1 MNKKYQITIPHFI
14 VIKLLKDIKK
24 WTLMCEGPNE
34 YIDKFIGKLDKKG
47 STSAVNSP
55 NFLLRGCSLK
65 NTKWIIGLVVYTGHE
80 TKIMLNS

>member
-1 MNKKYQITIPHFI
+1 MNKKYQIPILHFI
-14 VIKLLKDIKK
+14 VIKLVKDIKK
-24 WTLMCEGPNE
+24 WTLQCGGPSE
-34 YIDKFIGKLDKKG
+34 YIDKFGGKLDKKG
-47 STSAVNSP
+47 STSAVDFP